1 LTEVPTHHKEAMRRL
16 GFATGVSAYLL
27 WGMFPL
33 YFHYLNGK
41 VTPYEILAH
50 RIIWSV
56 PVVAILL
63 WRRDRLASVLPAFR
77 DRRTLAMLAISGV
90 LIAVNWLVFVYG
102 IAETRLIEVSLGYF
116 INPLVSVGLGMIFL
130 RERLTRLQYVSLA
143 LVIVGVGY
151 LVFNTGRLPWISLVL
166 AFSFGL
172 YGLTRKTVAV
182 DSATGFFMETLLLSP
197 FALGFFI
204 YLAATGQSAFFSSF
218 GIGGMLALG
227 GPLTALPLI
236 LYTTAVRL
244 LPLSTMGFL
253 QYIAPTLQFSLA
265 VFAFGEKFDQVKA
278 TAFAIIWG
286 AIAIFVFD
294 LLRRRQPRG

>member
-1 LTEVPTHHKEAMRRL
+1 LTEAPTHHRQALRQM

-41 VTPYEILAH
+41 VTPAEILAH

-56 PVVAILL
+56 PVVALLL
-63 WRRDRLASVLPAFR
+63 WRRDRLATVLPAIR
-77 DRRTLAMLAISGV
+77 DRRALSMLALSGA

-102 IAETRLIEVSLGYF
+102 IAVERLIEVSLGYF
-116 INPLVSVGLGMIFL
+116 INPLVSVALGMIFL
-130 RERLTRLQYVSLA
+130 RERLTRLQYVSLL

-151 LVFNTGRLPWISLVL
+151 LVVNTGRLPWISLVL

-172 YGLTRKTVAV
+172 YGLTRKTVSV
-182 DSATGFFMETLLLSP
+182 DSATGFFMETLILLP
-197 FALGFFI
+197 FALAYFAWLI
-204 YLAATGQSAFFSSF
+204 ATGQSAFFSSP
-218 GIGGMLALG
+218 GIAGMLALG

-253 QYIAPTLQFSLA
+253 QYIAPTLQFALA
-265 VFAFGEKFDQVKA
+265 VFAFGEPFDGVKA
-278 TAFAIIWG
+278 TAFAIIWT
-286 AIAIFVFD
+286 AIGIFIFD
-294 LLRRRQPRG
+294 LLRRRK